1 MKKLLAAILAV
12 LLMFSCAAAEKQPLP
27 ELFKFTQETQ
37 PRENVRKDVYIQRT
51 YPVTANE
58 QVNAAMRRVI
68 DQVVERGRQ
77 HLPTGAVKKDKSYLR
92 AGAGVS
98 RTGQSW
104 MSFLS
109 TGAVKHEYE
118 QIHVELDARVYDLA
132 TGGQVTM
139 SDLFAPESAGWDVMA
154 EAVRTQLSAYF
165 PQQDCDGA
173 ALDALCSREALEA
186 VPFTLTAG
194 SLRLHYPAD
203 ALYPGRTTLMHVRIL
218 YSDIRPHMTA
228 EAQRQTDNS
237 CYKLAALTFDDGP
250 AHLYSINVVDTLR
263 AYGADATFFLV
274 GKMMKQGHYVMA
286 YEHDA
291 GFPLAYHSY
300 DHITEGKGI
309 AARIPEEWQQFC
321 DEMVEVTGTIPTM
334 MRAPGGYA
342 DPFIRAEIGL
352 PLIHWTT
359 SSGDGNGNREYNE
372 SAHRMIAGNVGVG
385 AQDGAV
391 ILMHDLRPTCYQY
404 LAMSLEKLE
413 ERGFLCV
420 TVEELFDS
428 CGIRLQPNTVYSGA
442 GEYLNEQSE

>member
-12 LLMFSCAAAEKQPLP
+12 LLMFSCAVAEKQPLP

-58 QVNAAMRRVI
+58 QVNAEMRQVI

-154 EAVRTQLSAYF
+154 EAVRTQLSTYF
-165 PQQDCDGA
+165 PQLECDGA

-194 SLRLHYPAD
+194 SLRLHYKAD

-218 YSDIRPHMTA
+218 YSDIRQHMTA
-228 EAQRQTDNS
+228 EAQHQTDNS

-359 SSGDGNGNREYNE
+359 SSGDGNGNREFNE

-428 CGIRLQPNTVYSGA
+428 CGIRLQPNTVYTGA

>member
-1 MKKLLAAILAV
+1 MKRLVAAIFAL
-12 LLMFSCAAAEKQPLP
+12 LLMMGCAVAEKQPLP
-27 ELFKFTQETQ
+27 EIFRFTQETQ

-58 QVNAAMRRVI
+58 QVNAEMRQVI

-92 AGAGVS
+92 VAAGIS

-104 MSFLS
+104 MSFLT

-118 QIHVELDARVYDLA
+118 QIHAELDARVYDLA
-132 TGGQVTM
+132 TGEQITM
-139 SDLFAPESAGWDVMA
+139 RDLFAPESAGWDVLA

-173 ALDALCSREALEA
+173 VLDALCSREALLE

-194 SLRLHYPAD
+194 SLRLHYKAD

-218 YSDIRPHMTA
+218 YSDIRTHMTA

-263 AYGADATFFLV
+263 AHGADATFFLV
-274 GKMMKQGHYVMA
+274 GNMMKQGHYVMA

-300 DHITEGKGI
+300 EHITGGKGI

-321 DEMVEVTGTIPTM
+321 DEIVEVTGTIPTM

-359 SSGDGNGNREYNE
+359 GAGDGTGNRDYNE
-372 SAHRMIAGNVGVG
+372 STHRMIAGNVGVG

-391 ILMHDLRPTCYQY
+391 ILMHDLRPTCHQY
-404 LAMSLEKLE
+404 LAMALEKLE

-420 TVEELFDS
+420 TVEELFDRD
-428 CGIRLQPNTVYSGA
+428 GIKLQPNTVYTGA
-442 GEYLNEQSE
+442 GEYLE

>member
-1 MKKLLAAILAV
+1 MKRLVAAIVAL
-12 LLMFSCAAAEKQPLP
+12 LLMVGCAVAEKQPLP
-27 ELFKFTQETQ
+27 EIFRFTQETQ

-58 QVNAAMRRVI
+58 QVNAEMRQVI
-68 DQVVERGRQ
+68 GQVVERGRQ
-77 HLPTGAVKKDKSYLR
+77 HLPSGAVKKDKSYLR
-92 AGAGVS
+92 VGAGIS

-104 MSFLS
+104 MSFLT

-118 QIHVELDARVYDLA
+118 QIHAEMDARVYDLA
-132 TGGQVTM
+132 TGEQITM
-139 SDLFAPESAGWDVMA
+139 SDLFAPESAGWDVLA

-165 PQQDCDGA
+165 PQQECDAA
-173 ALDALCSREALEA
+173 ALDALCSREALLE

-194 SLRLHYPAD
+194 SLRLHYKAD

-250 AHLYSINVVDTLR
+250 SHRCSIDVVDTLR
-263 AYGADATFFLV
+263 AHGADATFFLV
-274 GKMMKQGHYVMA
+274 GNMMRQGHYVMA

-300 DHITEGKGI
+300 EHITGGKGI

-321 DEMVEVTGTIPTM
+321 DEIVEVTGTIPTM

-342 DPFIRAEIGL
+342 DPFIHAEIGL

-359 SSGDGNGNREYNE
+359 GAGDGTGNRDYNE
-372 SAHRMIAGNVGVG
+372 STHRTIAGNVGVG

-391 ILMHDLRPTCYQY
+391 ILMHDLRPTCHKY
-404 LAMSLEKLE
+404 LAMALKKLE

-420 TVEELFDS
+420 TVEELFDRD
-428 CGIRLQPNTVYSGA
+428 GIKLQPNTVYTGA
-442 GEYLNEQSE
+442 GKYLE

>member
-1 MKKLLAAILAV
+1 MKRLVAAMLAM
-12 LLMFSCAAAEKQPLP
+12 LLMISCAVAEKQPLP
-27 ELFKFTQETQ
+27 EIFRFTQETL
-37 PRENVRKDVYIQRT
+37 PRENVRKKVYIQRT

-58 QVNAAMRRVI
+58 QVNAEMRQAI

-92 AGAGVS
+92 AGAGIS

-104 MSFLS
+104 MSFLT

-132 TGGQVTM
+132 TGEQVTM
-139 SDLFAPESAGWDVMA
+139 GDLFTPESAGWDVMA

-165 PQQDCDGA
+165 PRQECDA
-173 ALDALCSREALEA
+173 ATLDALCSREALEA

-194 SLRLHYPAD
+194 SLRLHYRAD

-218 YSDIRPHMTA
+218 YSDIRQHMTA

-250 AHLYSINVVDTLR
+250 AHMYSINVVDTLR
-263 AYGADATFFLV
+263 AHGADATFFLV
-274 GKMMKQGHYVMA
+274 GNMMKQGHYVMA

-300 DHITEGKGI
+300 DHITAGKGI
-309 AARIPEEWQQFC
+309 AARIPEEWKQFC
-321 DEMVEVTGTIPTM
+321 AEMVEVTGTIPTM

-342 DPFIRAEIGL
+342 EPFIRAELGL

-359 SSGDGNGNREYNE
+359 GSGDGNEFRKYDE
-372 SAHRMIAGNVGVG
+372 SAHRVIAGNVGKG

-391 ILMHDLRPTCYQY
+391 ILMHDLRPTCHQY
-404 LAMSLEKLE
+404 LAMSLEILE

-428 CGIRLQPNTVYSGA
+428 CGIRLQPDTVYEGA
-442 GEYLNEQSE
+442 GEYLE